1 MKKEIIFFFLVF
13 LLMACDGNEAQQSSS
28 SNTNTQVIR
37 RQIRTITL
45 STGALTATRNT
56 SVTIEPSQ
64 ESRVA
69 AKVNGQV
76 VSILQREGALV
87 EADAPIVQLDDRDFQ
102 SNIANAELAVQSA
115 RINLQRARR
124 SSNEGENQATLQ
136 LQTAQSNLELARQQ
150 FEEGQALLDVGGIA
164 RTNLTALEAQYNQ
177 ALTGVQ
183 QAQDGVNRAAR
194 AGEEDLALLEVQL
207 AQAER
212 QLQQARDVLAD
223 ATIKAPFAGEIAE
236 LYVEEGEFMG
246 GGTPAFRLISL
257 DNQQGSFAVTPQDA
271 TILLEN
277 PDIILRYAG
286 NDYLASIIRSSSAP
300 SQTRLVSMTAQL
312 AAPSEGQP
320 NIPAGSV
327 AQLNYQL
334 QLAEGVLAPTGTVSA
349 QGGNNFIFIVE
360 NGFTVRRQV
369 SIVAEAGG
377 DIVLTGVEAGT
388 EVVYPL
394 PPDLREGVAVDV
406 IRTSP

>member
-1 MKKEIIFFFLVF
+1 MKKFAIFFSLVF
-13 LLMACDGNEAQQSSS
+13 LLLACEGNGEQQASSS
-28 SNTNTQVIR
+28 SSTSTQIIR
-37 RQIRTITL
+37 RQIRVTEVD
-45 STGALTATRNT
+45 TGILTATRNT

-76 VSILQREGALV
+76 ISIIQREGALV
-87 EADAPIVQLDDRDFQ
+87 DADAPIVQLDDRDFLT
-102 SNIANAELAVQSA
+102 NVANAELAVQSA

-124 SSNEGENQATLQ
+124 SSNEGENQAALQ

-223 ATIKAPFAGEIAE
+223 ATITAPFAGEIAE

-257 DNQQGSFAVTPQDA
+257 ENQQGSFAVTPQDA
-271 TILLEN
+271 LKLQEN
-277 PDIILRYAG
+277 PDILLRYAG
-286 NDYLASIIRSSSAP
+286 NDYPATIIRSSSAP
-300 SQTRLVSMTAQL
+300 SQTRLVSMTAEL
-312 AAPSEGQP
+312 APTPEGLP
-320 NIPAGSV
+320 TIPAGSV

-334 QLAEGVLAPTGTVSA
+334 QLAEGVLAPTGAVSA
-349 QGGNNFIFIVE
+349 QGGNNYIFVIE
-360 NGFTVRRQV
+360 NGFTARQPV
-369 SIVAEAGG
+369 SILAEAGG
-377 DIVLTGVEAGT
+377 QVALTGVEADT

-394 PPDLREGVAVDV
+394 PPDLREGIAVDV
-406 IRTSP
+406 IRTN